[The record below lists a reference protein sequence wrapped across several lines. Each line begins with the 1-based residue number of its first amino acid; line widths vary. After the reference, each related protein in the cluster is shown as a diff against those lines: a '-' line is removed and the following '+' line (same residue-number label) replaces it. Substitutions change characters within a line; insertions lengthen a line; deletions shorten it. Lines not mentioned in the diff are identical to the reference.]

1 MTTETNK
8 TLDEFD
14 ASLADFRSYF
24 PSSPPVSVRQRLFD
38 AREAAK
44 AVLTPAEYRAAVG

>member
-1 MTTETNK
+1 
-8 TLDEFD
+8 
-14 ASLADFRSYF
+14 
-24 PSSPPVSVRQRLFD
+24 VRQRLFD